1 MLIKLHSSGSSPSF
15 TLQLFWQ
22 IKILFPSCLF
32 QESINLFYL
41 LFLFISL
48 ASILYL
54 SSFWDVA
61 YIMYIGGVGGY
72 VEHKNKEY

>member
-1 MLIKLHSSGSSPSF
+1 M
-15 TLQLFWQ
+15 FWKM
-22 IKILFPSCLF
+22 KILFPSCLF